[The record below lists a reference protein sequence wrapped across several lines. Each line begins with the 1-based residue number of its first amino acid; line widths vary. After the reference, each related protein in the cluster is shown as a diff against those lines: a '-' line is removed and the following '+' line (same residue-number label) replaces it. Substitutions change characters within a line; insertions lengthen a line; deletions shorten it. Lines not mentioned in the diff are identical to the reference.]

1 MTYLRGAHSM
11 KWGASVRLLRVTNI
25 TNVSGAGMFGNFT
38 FQNTFAGHSYADFLL
53 GLPTTTQRIVA
64 RRRAEGFTRN
74 WNFYWQDDW
83 KVTPRLTL
91 NYGIRYEYHPP
102 FRDRFGNISTFDPVT
117 GRVIVPTKGINNT
130 EPVFRATIGNTPIVT
145 AQEAGLPESLR
156 KKDMNNFAPRIGFAF
171 RPFRDN
177 RTVVRG
183 GYGIFINDLIGA
195 VFGSLRNIHTAS
207 TETFTNRIT
216 GAVPFLQFPRAFPDT
231 IITGVADFRTANQID
246 MRNPYTMQWHLT
258 VEREVTRDT
267 GVRLSYIGS
276 RSVKIVHQI
285 DYNQPYRSTTPF
297 TNDRKPFPLWNTIFS
312 RVNGQTAKYHALHAE
327 VNRRMSGGL
336 TFQSSYA
343 WNGNWTDGGD
353 GNETGSA
360 IEDSYDRRRE
370 YSRVQFSR
378 PHRWL
383 TTWVWEAPFGKSLS
397 SGVLRRLAGGWEI
410 SGILLFQSGNWFSP
424 VFTGFDPSNT
434 NATSR
439 SGSLRPDRIADGNL
453 PAGQRTI
460 TQWFDFNAFVTPPRN
475 AGRFGTSAPFI
486 LASPGMAVWSAGLHK
501 RIPVDE
507 HRRFRLSATF
517 QNLANH
523 PNFGLPNSTI
533 TAVGQVGRINSTLA
547 TEGAG
552 ARTVELSARFDF

>member
-1 MTYLRGAHSM
+1 MTWIRGAHSM
-11 KWGASVRLLRVTNI
+11 KWGASLRLLRVTNI
-25 TNVSGAGMFGNFT
+25 TNVTGAGMFGNFN
-38 FQNTFAGHSYADFLL
+38 FQNTFTGYAYADFLL
-53 GLPTTTQRIVA
+53 GLPTTAQRIIA

-83 KVTPRLTL
+83 KLSPRLTI

-130 EPVFRATIGNTPIVT
+130 EPVFRATIGSTPIVT

-156 KKDMNNFAPRIGFAF
+156 KGDYNNFAPRLGFAF

-183 GYGIFINDLIGA
+183 GAGIFINDLIGA

-207 TETFTNRIT
+207 TGNFTNRIT
-216 GAVPFLQFPRAFPDT
+216 AGQPLIQFPRAYPD
-231 IITGVADFRTANQID
+231 ILVTGVADFRTANQID

-258 VEREVTRDT
+258 LEREVVKDT

-276 RSVKIVHQI
+276 RSVNVVHQI

-297 TNDRKPFPLWNTIFS
+297 TNDRKPFPAWNTIYS

-327 VNRRMSGGL
+327 VNRRLTRGL
-336 TFQSSYA
+336 TFQSSYS
-343 WNGNWTDGGD
+343 WTGNWTDGGD
-353 GNETGSA
+353 GNETGGL
-360 IEDSYDRRRE
+360 IEDSWDRRRE
-370 YSRVQFSR
+370 YSHTQFAR

-383 TTWVWEAPFGKSLS
+383 TTWLWELPLPKN
-397 SGVLRRLAGGWEI
+397 RITGGWEV
-410 SGILLFQSGNWFSP
+410 SGILLFQSGFWFTP

-434 NATSR
+434 NSTAR
-439 SGSLRPDRIADGNL
+439 SGSLRPDRISDGNL
-453 PAGQRTI
+453 PAGERNLVR
-460 TQWFDFNAFVTPPRN
+460 WFDFTAFTPPPRN
-475 AGRFGTSAPFI
+475 AGRFGTAAPFL
-486 LASPGMAVWSAGLHK
+486 LAGPGMAVWSGGLHK
-501 RIPVDE
+501 RIPIDE
-507 HRRFRLSATF
+507 HRRVRLAATF

-523 PNFGLPNSTI
+523 PNFNLPNSTI
-533 TAVGQVGRINSTLA
+533 TATGQVGRITSTLG

-552 ARTVELSARFDF
+552 GRTIEISARLEF